1 MVFCIPWYFFITVAA
16 GSSWTYQMIGS
27 RLKLGINMK
36 RAVPIIMAAVV
47 VVAAAAAADSATA
60 NPIQADSTPTVRLS

>member
-1 MVFCIPWYFFITVAA
+1 
-16 GSSWTYQMIGS
+16 
-27 RLKLGINMK
+27 MK
-36 RAVPIIMAAVV
+36 RAVAVIIIAAVM

>member
-1 MVFCIPWYFFITVAA
+1 
-16 GSSWTYQMIGS
+16 MIGS
-27 RLKLGINMK
+27 RLKLGSMK
-36 RAVPIIMAAVV
+36 RAVAVIIIAAVM